1 MLTVKHLIFFGV
13 GFMFFISCSKEERV
27 YVSVLPMV
35 KDAELH
41 FRGFVTDEQ
50 EELVSKIHHFS
61 KKVARQDTIGGRPV
75 FVCLSNNQEIYFY
88 TDEDGTVWEYNTT
101 DVGSRIVKYGFSY
114 AKPLLVRRWDI
125 LLKVNDGVGTEWSVS
140 VDTTFDAIT
149 LQGKTERIRYIKQG
163 KARYEGRTET
173 FIPEPYAIVP
183 VLDAY
188 WYELS
193 TYIIN
198 ESTGDTLFS
207 TSGIAHQYF
216 ESDLGAIKYITNFT
230 KTEIG
235 EPTLALRGTWE
246 LMRKEIPE

>member
-1 MLTVKHLIFFGV
+1 M
-13 GFMFFISCSKEERV
+13 
-27 YVSVLPMV
+27 
-35 KDAELH
+35 
-41 FRGFVTDEQ
+41 
-50 EELVSKIHHFS
+50 
-61 KKVARQDTIGGRPV
+61 
-75 FVCLSNNQEIYFY
+75 
-88 TDEDGTVWEYNTT
+88 
-101 DVGSRIVKYGFSY
+101 
-114 AKPLLVRRWDI
+114 LVRRWDI
-125 LLKVNDGVGTEWSVS
+125 ILKVNDGVGTEWSVS

-183 VLDAY
+183 VLDAH

-193 TYIIN
+193 THIIN

-216 ESDLGAIKYITNFT
+216 EPDLGAIKYITNFT

-235 EPTLALRGTWE
+235 EPTLALRGSWE